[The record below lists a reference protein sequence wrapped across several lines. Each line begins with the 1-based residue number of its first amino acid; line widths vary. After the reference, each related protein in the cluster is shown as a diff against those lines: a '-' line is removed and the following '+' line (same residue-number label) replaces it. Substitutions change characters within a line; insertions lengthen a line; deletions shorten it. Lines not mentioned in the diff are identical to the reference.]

1 MLFVR
6 EYVILLGQVCPSRVN
21 YVNARQSILHC
32 DLLSP
37 KVLLHSDW
45 EVRSAF
51 VREVVG

>member
-6 EYVILLGQVCPSRVN
+6 EYVILLRQVCPSRVN
-21 YVNARQSILHC
+21 YVNAGQSILHRY
-32 DLLSP
+32 LLSP
-37 KVLLHSDW
+37 KVFLHSDW